1 MSNKNIRDYEQNCG
15 RCGASPVKT
24 THDFYDYLCFICDLE
39 VKSIKMKKP
48 KKRKVSLMF
57 SDDYHQI
64 TFIEVMAD
72 ISITQELSGPALSMP
87 MYLSEAFEKEIQER
101 RSPDNWEFGVPY
113 LVQILAAYKDSIY
126 NVKLVEQRD
135 KNLTGIYAL
144 DNEKN
149 EDKEIL

>member
-1 MSNKNIRDYEQNCG
+1 
-15 RCGASPVKT
+15 
-24 THDFYDYLCFICDLE
+24 
-39 VKSIKMKKP
+39 MKKP

-57 SDDYHQI
+57 SDDYHKI

-72 ISITQELSGPALSMP
+72 ITIIQELSGPALLIP
-87 MYLSEAFEKEIQER
+87 IYLAEAFEKEIQER
-101 RSPDNWEFGVPY
+101 QSPDNWEFGVPY

-126 NVKLVEQRD
+126 NVKIVEQTGDFRRKD